1 MKTNVITLL
10 ALVAGLSGVTILAQD
25 SPPPGGEPRPPGR
38 ERNPGGA
45 GGAERGMRMRIPLMA
60 ALDTN
65 NDNTIDATEIEQAS
79 KALKTL
85 DKNSDGK
92 LTPDE
97 LRMARPE
104 RPGQPGRPGER
115 PERPTPPQ

>member
-10 ALVAGLSGVTILAQD
+10 ALVAGLSGVTIIAQD
-25 SPPPGGEPRPPGR
+25 APPPGGEPRPPGR
-38 ERNPGGA
+38 ERAPGGA
-45 GGAERGMRMRIPLMA
+45 GGAERDMRMRIPLMA
-60 ALDTN
+60 ALDSN
-65 NDNTIDATEIEQAS
+65 SDGTIDATEIEQAS
-79 KALKTL
+79 KSLKTL

-92 LTPDE
+92 LTSDE